1 MKKYCLLLLVLLL
14 PAMAVADT
22 DDHDKAKRLRDA
34 GEIISLDTILLDV
47 RSRHVGRILEI
58 ELERKRGRYVYEIEI
73 VDDAGKVHEY
83 FYDAR
88 DGRLLWEE
96 TDESETEK

>member
-14 PAMAVADT
+14 PVMAVADT

-34 GEIISLDTILLDV
+34 GEIISSDKILLDV